1 MRTTTEIALNNISKN
16 TGSLTRP
23 TESKFINDTA
33 DHVGTFQALIAM
45 TDAELDISSCLFG
58 DNMITYDADF
68 TLPKGVTIYGIF
80 ETVSLAS
87 GSIIAYKLW

>member
-23 TESKFINDTA
+23 TESKFIDDTG
-33 DHVGTFQALIAM
+33 DHVGTFQALIAI
-45 TDAELDISSCLFG
+45 TDAELDVSSCVFG
-58 DNMITYDADF
+58 DNMTTYDADF

-87 GSIIAYKLW
+87 GSIIAYKL

>member
-87 GSIIAYKLW
+87 GSIIAYKL

>member
-23 TESKFINDTA
+23 TESKFIDDTA

-45 TDAELDISSCLFG
+45 TDAELDVSSCVFG
-58 DNMITYDADF
+58 DNMTTY
-68 TLPKGVTIYGIF
+68 VTIYGIF

-87 GSIIAYKLW
+87 GSIIAYKL